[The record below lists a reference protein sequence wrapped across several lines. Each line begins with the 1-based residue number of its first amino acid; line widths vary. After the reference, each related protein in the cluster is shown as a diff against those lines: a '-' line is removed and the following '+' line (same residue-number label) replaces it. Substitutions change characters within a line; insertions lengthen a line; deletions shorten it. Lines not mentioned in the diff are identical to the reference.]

1 MLSFQKKQTT
11 MKKFIFLLSAV
22 LLLYACSEPLICG
35 CVFPMQTPE
44 GNWKFVGYLLEDQ
57 VQLGDLKPRHSF
69 EGTLNLEKGQALG
82 NGTVTYPLN
91 GRMAMNYLT
100 GNYDFK
106 TTNSQQ
112 GSLTISNLG
121 STKIGVTNEQAA
133 FELNFYQRLSKAQRY
148 DLSYPN
154 ALQISVSEP
163 TNEVMIFKKA
173 N

>member
-1 MLSFQKKQTT
+1 
-11 MKKFIFLLSAV
+11 MKKFIFLLSTV

-44 GNWKFVGYLLEDQ
+44 GNWKFVGYLMEDQ
-57 VQLGDLKPRHSF
+57 VQLGDLRPRHSF
-69 EGTLNLEKGQALG
+69 EGTLNLEKGQTSP
-82 NGTVTYPLN
+82 NGSIVYALN

-100 GNYDFK
+100 GNYNFK
-106 TTNSQQ
+106 GTNNQQ
-112 GSLTISNLG
+112 GTLTFNPLG
-121 STKIGVTNEQAA
+121 STKIGVTNEQAE

-148 DLSYPN
+148 DLSYPD

-163 TNEVMIFKKA
+163 ANEVMIFKKV